1 MLILP
6 RKIINTKLYRLYNI
20 VLVIR
25 YTHPESG
32 SAVDLPA
39 AGSLGGEHGGAGQTL
54 AQPPRGAREGAQ
66 RCLRQVS
73 LKILHS

>member
-1 MLILP
+1 MHSYSKKRLHQ
-6 RKIINTKLYRLYNI
+6 LYLLLVLLY
-20 VLVIR
+20 
-25 YTHPESG
+25 PESG

-39 AGSLGGEHGGAGQTL
+39 AGALGGEHRGAGQTL

-73 LKILHS
+73 LKNFMQLAKIFHC